1 MVSYEIVFKG
11 PETCWGTRDFAYGDK
26 KRQKSLEK
34 PTEVSHGRQLF
45 QVVCNSFQPELY
57 VGSRKAL
64 ESETFEHPVSLD
76 LSENRLRFYRP
87 AASVHHTFF
96 RSEQL
101 SYDVFV
107 CIQPVVDFYCPV
119 SLRLMTF

>member
-64 ESETFEHPVSLD
+64 ESETFEHPVSFD
-76 LSENRLRFYRP
+76 LSEHRLRFYRSP
-87 AASVHHTFF
+87 ASVNET
-96 RSEQL
+96 L
-101 SYDVFV
+101 
-107 CIQPVVDFYCPV
+107 I
-119 SLRLMTF
+119 

>member
-57 VGSRKAL
+57 VGSRKAFEP
-64 ESETFEHPVSLD
+64 ESFEHAVRLE
-76 LSENRLRFYRP
+76 LSEHSLRFYRTST
-87 AASVHHTFF
+87 SV
-96 RSEQL
+96 L
-101 SYDVFV
+101 
-107 CIQPVVDFYCPV
+107 
-119 SLRLMTF
+119 